1 MQQPRALITCLVAT
15 LGAVAWSACG
25 DDAPVPVASVAIA
38 PAFDT
43 VRAGAT
49 IQLTA
54 TPSDADGNVLT
65 GRTITWATDDNAVA
79 TVDDMGLVTG
89 EGNGTATIT
98 AMSEGQSGTADVR
111 AWVGVTGTWMGTL
124 DVSSGLCQLDV
135 SIGESAAGAIS
146 GNSRLYAP
154 CFPADFAVSGT
165 NHTGGVTDSVF
176 MNFTVST
183 LAFWFRGTFD
193 GAGTLTGSV
202 WAEGS
207 GPDDAGMTR
216 QSLTPGALA
225 PTRVDGPSTAE
236 PSAPLR
242 RWPGGK

>member
-1 MQQPRALITCLVAT
+1 MQQPRALITCLAAT

-25 DDAPVPVASVAIA
+25 DEAPIPVASLAIA
-38 PAFDT
+38 PALDT

-54 TPSDADGNVLT
+54 IPRDADGNALT
-65 GRTITWATDDNAVA
+65 GRTIAWATDDPAVA

-98 AMSEGQSGTADVR
+98 ATSEGQSGTADVR

-124 DVSSGLCQLDV
+124 DVSSGLCQLDL

-154 CFPADFAVSGT
+154 CLAADFAVSGT
-165 NHTGGVTDSVF
+165 NRTGGVTDSVV
-176 MNFTVST
+176 MNFTLNT
-183 LAFWFRGTFD
+183 LAFTFRGTFD

-202 WAEGS
+202 WTQSS
-207 GPDDAGMTR
+207 GPDDADLSR

-225 PTRVDGPSTAE
+225 PARVDGPSTAE
-236 PSAPLR
+236 ASPLLR
-242 RWPGGK
+242 RWPNRE